1 MKKRKNEIDMCNG
14 PLFGKVLIFSLPLML
29 SGILQLLYNAADVAV
44 VGRFAGSE
52 SLAAV
57 GSTGSLINLMTN
69 LFIGMSVGASVVV
82 ARNLGAHN
90 FRKAHDAVH
99 TAIAISLVAGTVTL
113 AIGVSLSK
121 TFLSM
126 MDTPSDVID
135 LATVYMRIYFIGMP
149 GLMVYN
155 FGASILRAMGDTVRP
170 LIFLTISGFVNVV
183 LNLLFVC
190 VFHMDV
196 AGVALA
202 TIISQYISAALVII
216 CLLKLEN
223 CCHLSIKEIAFH
235 KEEVAEMLK
244 VGLPAGVQSSL
255 FSVSNVLIQSSINS
269 FGSTV
274 MAGNAAAS
282 NIEGFTYI
290 AMNSVYQASLT
301 FTSQNV
307 GAKKPERISRVAVV
321 CLFIVTAVGLVL
333 GSLSCIF
340 GETLLKIYSTD
351 AAIIPYGMVRL
362 KYICLPYFL
371 CGVMEVFVGLLRGM
385 NCSTIP
391 MIVSVFGS
399 CVFRVLWIYT
409 AFRVSPTQETLYIA
423 YIISWALCS
432 AIHFICYV
440 IIKKRITKKLN
451 AEKPLEVSQ

>member
-44 VGRFAGSE
+44 VGRYAGSE

-57 GSTGSLINLMTN
+57 GSTGSLVNLMIN
-69 LFIGMSVGASVVV
+69 LFIGLSVGASVVV
-82 ARNLGAHN
+82 ARSLGAHN

-99 TAIAISLVAGTVTL
+99 TAVATSLVAGTVTL
-113 AIGVSLSK
+113 IIGICFSRM
-121 TFLSM
+121 FLSF
-126 MDTPSDVID
+126 MDTPDNVIN
-135 LATVYMRIYFIGMP
+135 LATLYMRIYFIGMP

-155 FGASILRAMGDTVRP
+155 FGAAILRAMGDTMRP
-170 LIFLTISGFVNVV
+170 LFFLTISGLVNVL
-183 LNLLFVC
+183 LNLLFVR

-202 TIISQYISAALVII
+202 TIISQYISAVLVVM

-223 CCHLSIKEIAFH
+223 CCRLNIKEIAFH
-235 KEEVAEMLK
+235 KTEIAEMVK
-244 VGLPAGVQSSL
+244 VGLPAGIQSSL

-274 MAGNAAAS
+274 MAGNAAAG
-282 NIEGFTYI
+282 NIEGFTYTS
-290 AMNSVYQASLT
+290 MNSVYQAAIT

-307 GAKKPERISRVAVV
+307 GAKKPERISRVAAVS
-321 CLFIVTAVGLVL
+321 LIIVTAIGLIMGSISYL
-333 GSLSCIF
+333 GGELLLS
-340 GETLLKIYSTD
+340 IYTTD
-351 AAIIPYGMVRL
+351 TAIIPYGLTRL
-362 KYICLPYFL
+362 QYICLPYFL

-391 MIVSVFGS
+391 MIVSIFGS
-399 CVFRVLWIYT
+399 CVFRIIWIYT
-409 AFRVSPTQETLYIA
+409 VFSTYPTQITLYIA
-423 YIISWALCS
+423 YPISWALCS
-432 AIHFICYV
+432 AVHFICYL
-440 IIKKRITKKLN
+440 IIKKRLTQKLKTEKLIT
-451 AEKPLEVSQ
+451 Q

>member
-44 VGRFAGSE
+44 VGRFAGSQ

-69 LFIGMSVGASVVV
+69 LFIGLSVGASVVV
-82 ARNLGAHN
+82 ARNLGAHD

-121 TFLSM
+121 VFLSL
-126 MDTPSDVID
+126 MDTPGDVID
-135 LATVYMRIYFIGMP
+135 LATVYMRIYFAGMP

-155 FGASILRAMGDTVRP
+155 FGASILRAMGDTMRP
-170 LIFLTISGFVNVV
+170 LWFLTISGLVNVL

-202 TIISQYISAALVII
+202 TIISQYISAILVVI
-216 CLLKLEN
+216 CLLRLDN
-223 CCHLSIKEIAFH
+223 CCHLNIKEIAFH
-235 KEEVAEMLK
+235 KTEVAEIIK
-244 VGLPAGVQSSL
+244 VGIPAGVQSSL
-255 FSVSNVLIQSSINS
+255 FSISNVLIQSSINS

-321 CLFIVTAVGLVL
+321 CLLIVTTVGLVL

-362 KYICLPYFL
+362 QYICLPYFL

-385 NCSTIP
+385 NCSTLP

-399 CVFRVLWIYT
+399 CVFRVLWVYT
-409 AFRVSPTQETLYIA
+409 AFRAYPTQETLYIA

-440 IIKKRITKKLN
+440 IIKKRLTKKLN
-451 AEKPLEVSQ
+451 TEKLLTA

>member
-44 VGRFAGSE
+44 VGRFAGSQ

-69 LFIGMSVGASVVV
+69 LFIGLSVGASVVV
-82 ARNLGAHN
+82 ARSIGAHN

-99 TAIAISLVAGTVTL
+99 SAIAISLVAGTVTL

-121 TFLSM
+121 VFLSL
-126 MDTPSDVID
+126 MDTPGDVID
-135 LATVYMRIYFIGMP
+135 LATVYMRIYFAGMP

-155 FGASILRAMGDTVRP
+155 FGASILRAMGDTMRP
-170 LIFLTISGFVNVV
+170 LWFLTISGLINVL

-202 TIISQYISAALVII
+202 TIISQYISAILVVI
-216 CLLKLEN
+216 CLLRLDN
-223 CCHLSIKEIAFH
+223 SCHLNIKEIAFH
-235 KEEVAEMLK
+235 KTEVAEIIK
-244 VGLPAGVQSSL
+244 VGIPAGVQSSL
-255 FSVSNVLIQSSINS
+255 FSISNVLIQSSINS

-307 GAKKPERISRVAVV
+307 GAKKPERISRVAAV
-321 CLFIVTAVGLVL
+321 CLLIVTTVGLVL

-362 KYICLPYFL
+362 QYICLPYFL

-385 NCSTIP
+385 NCSTLP

-399 CVFRVLWIYT
+399 CVFRVLWVYT
-409 AFRVSPTQETLYIA
+409 AFRAYPTQETLYIA

-440 IIKKRITKKLN
+440 IIKKRLTKKLLT
-451 AEKPLEVSQ
+451 A

>member
-44 VGRFAGSE
+44 VGRFAGSQ

-69 LFIGMSVGASVVV
+69 LFIGLSVGASVVV

-113 AIGVSLSK
+113 AIGASLSK
-121 TFLSM
+121 VFLSL
-126 MDTPSDVID
+126 MDTPDDVID
-135 LATVYMRIYFIGMP
+135 LATLYMRIYFVGMP

-170 LIFLTISGFVNVV
+170 LWFLTISGLVNVL
-183 LNLLFVC
+183 LNLMFVC

-202 TIISQYISAALVII
+202 TIISQYISAILVVI
-216 CLLKLEN
+216 CLLKLDN

-235 KEEVAEMLK
+235 KTEVTEMLK

-333 GSLSCIF
+333 GSLSCFF
-340 GETLLKIYSTD
+340 GEALLKIYSTD

-362 KYICLPYFL
+362 RYICLPYFL

-399 CVFRVLWIYT
+399 CVFRVLWVYT
-409 AFRVSPTQETLYIA
+409 AFRAYPTQETLYIA

-432 AIHFICYV
+432 AIHFICYL
-440 IIKKRITKKLN
+440 IIKKRLTKKLN
-451 AEKPLEVSQ
+451 AEKLLTA

>member
-1 MKKRKNEIDMCNG
+1 MDMKKRKSEIDMCNG

-44 VGRFAGSE
+44 VGRFAGSQ

-69 LFIGMSVGASVVV
+69 LFIGLSVGASVVV
-82 ARNLGAHN
+82 ARSIGAHN

-99 TAIAISLVAGTVTL
+99 SAIAISLVAGTVTL

-121 TFLSM
+121 VFLSL
-126 MDTPSDVID
+126 MDTPGDVID
-135 LATVYMRIYFIGMP
+135 LATVYMRIYFAGMP

-155 FGASILRAMGDTVRP
+155 FGASILRAMGDTMRP
-170 LIFLTISGFVNVV
+170 LWFLTISGLINVL

-190 VFHMDV
+190 IFHMDV

-202 TIISQYISAALVII
+202 TIISQYISAILVVI
-216 CLLKLEN
+216 CLLRLDN
-223 CCHLSIKEIAFH
+223 CCHLNIKEIAFH
-235 KEEVAEMLK
+235 KTEVAEIIK
-244 VGLPAGVQSSL
+244 VGIPAGVQSSL
-255 FSVSNVLIQSSINS
+255 FSISNVLIQSSINS

-307 GAKKPERISRVAVV
+307 GAKKPERISRVAAV
-321 CLFIVTAVGLVL
+321 CLLIVTTVGLVL

-362 KYICLPYFL
+362 RYICLPYFL

-385 NCSTIP
+385 NCSTLP

-399 CVFRVLWIYT
+399 CVFRVLWVYT
-409 AFRVSPTQETLYIA
+409 AFRAYPTQETLYIA

-440 IIKKRITKKLN
+440 IVKKRLTKKLN
-451 AEKPLEVSQ
+451 TEKLLTA

>member
-44 VGRFAGSE
+44 VGRFAGSQ

-69 LFIGMSVGASVVV
+69 LFIGLSVGASVVV

-113 AIGVSLSK
+113 AIGASLSK
-121 TFLSM
+121 VFLSL
-126 MDTPSDVID
+126 MDTPDDVID
-135 LATVYMRIYFIGMP
+135 LATLYMRIYFVGMP

-170 LIFLTISGFVNVV
+170 LWFLTISGLVNVL
-183 LNLLFVC
+183 LNLMFVC

-202 TIISQYISAALVII
+202 TIISQYISAILVVI
-216 CLLKLEN
+216 CLLKLDN

-235 KEEVAEMLK
+235 KTEVAEMLK

-321 CLFIVTAVGLVL
+321 CLFIVTAVGVVL
-333 GSLSCIF
+333 GSLSCFF
-340 GETLLKIYSTD
+340 GEALLKIYSTD

-362 KYICLPYFL
+362 RYICLPYFL

-391 MIVSVFGS
+391 MIVSIFGS

-409 AFRVSPTQETLYIA
+409 AFRAYPTQETLYIA

-432 AIHFICYV
+432 AIHFICYL
-440 IIKKRITKKLN
+440 IIKKRLTKKLN
-451 AEKPLEVSQ
+451 AERLLTT

>member
-90 FRKAHDAVH
+90 FRKAHDSVH
-99 TAIAISLVAGTVTL
+99 TAIAISLIAGAVTL
-113 AIGVSLSK
+113 TIGLSLSK
-121 TFLSM
+121 VFLAL
-126 MDTPSDVID
+126 MDTPADVIE

-155 FGASILRAMGDTVRP
+155 FGAAILRAMGDTVRP
-170 LIFLTISGFVNVV
+170 LIFLTISGIVNVA
-183 LNLLFVC
+183 LNLFFVC

-202 TIISQYISAALVII
+202 TIISQYISAVLVII

-235 KEEVAEMLK
+235 KEEVTEILK

-321 CLFIVTAVGLVL
+321 SLFIVTAVGLVL
-333 GSLSCIF
+333 GSLSYTF

-371 CGVMEVFVGLLRGM
+371 CGVMEIFVGLLRGM

-399 CVFRVLWIYT
+399 CVFRVLWVYT
-409 AFRVSPTQETLYIA
+409 AFRAHPTQETLYIA

-432 AIHFICYV
+432 AIHFICYL
-440 IIKKRITKKLN
+440 IIKKRITRKLN
-451 AEKPLEVSQ
+451 TERMLTA

>member
-44 VGRFAGSE
+44 VGRFAGSQ

-69 LFIGMSVGASVVV
+69 LFIGLSVGASVVV

-113 AIGVSLSK
+113 AIGASLSK
-121 TFLSM
+121 VFLSL
-126 MDTPSDVID
+126 MDTPDDVID
-135 LATVYMRIYFIGMP
+135 LATLYMRIYFVGMP

-170 LIFLTISGFVNVV
+170 LWFLTISGLVNVL
-183 LNLLFVC
+183 LNLMFVC

-202 TIISQYISAALVII
+202 TIISQYISAILVVI
-216 CLLKLEN
+216 CLLKLDN

-235 KEEVAEMLK
+235 KTEVAEMLK

-321 CLFIVTAVGLVL
+321 SLFIVTAVGLVL
-333 GSLSCIF
+333 GSLSCFF
-340 GETLLKIYSTD
+340 GEALLKIYSTD

-362 KYICLPYFL
+362 RYICLPYFL

-391 MIVSVFGS
+391 MIVSIFGS
-399 CVFRVLWIYT
+399 CVFRVLWVYT
-409 AFRVSPTQETLYIA
+409 AFRAYPTQETLYIA

-432 AIHFICYV
+432 AIHFICYL

-451 AEKPLEVSQ
+451 AEKLLTA

>member
-44 VGRFAGSE
+44 VGRFAGSQ

-69 LFIGMSVGASVVV
+69 LFIGLSVGASVVV

-113 AIGVSLSK
+113 AIGASLSK
-121 TFLSM
+121 VFLSL
-126 MDTPSDVID
+126 MDTPDDVID
-135 LATVYMRIYFIGMP
+135 LATLYMRIYFVGMP

-170 LIFLTISGFVNVV
+170 LWFLTISGLVNIL
-183 LNLLFVC
+183 LNLMFVC

-202 TIISQYISAALVII
+202 TIISQYISAILVVI
-216 CLLKLEN
+216 CLLKLDN

-235 KEEVAEMLK
+235 KTEVTEMLK

-321 CLFIVTAVGLVL
+321 CLFIVTAVGVVL
-333 GSLSCIF
+333 GSLSCFF
-340 GETLLKIYSTD
+340 GEALLKIYSTD

-362 KYICLPYFL
+362 RYICLPYFL

-391 MIVSVFGS
+391 MIVSIFGS
-399 CVFRVLWIYT
+399 CVFRVLWVYT
-409 AFRVSPTQETLYIA
+409 AFRAYPTQETLYIA

-432 AIHFICYV
+432 AIHFICYL
-440 IIKKRITKKLN
+440 IIKKRLTKKLN
-451 AEKPLEVSQ
+451 AEKLLTA

>member
-44 VGRFAGSE
+44 VGRFAGSQ

-69 LFIGMSVGASVVV
+69 LFIGLSVGASVVV

-121 TFLSM
+121 VFLSL
-126 MDTPSDVID
+126 MDTPDDVID
-135 LATVYMRIYFIGMP
+135 LATLYMRIYFVGMP

-170 LIFLTISGFVNVV
+170 LWFLTISGLVNVL
-183 LNLLFVC
+183 LNLMFVC

-202 TIISQYISAALVII
+202 TIISQYISAILVVI
-216 CLLKLEN
+216 CLLKLDN

-235 KEEVAEMLK
+235 KTEVTEMLK

-333 GSLSCIF
+333 GSLSCFF
-340 GETLLKIYSTD
+340 GEALLKIYSTD

-362 KYICLPYFL
+362 RYICLPYFL

-399 CVFRVLWIYT
+399 CVFRVLWVYT
-409 AFRVSPTQETLYIA
+409 AFRAYPTQETLYIA

-432 AIHFICYV
+432 AIHFICYL
-440 IIKKRITKKLN
+440 IIKKRLTKKLN
-451 AEKPLEVSQ
+451 AEKLLTA

>member
-44 VGRFAGSE
+44 VGRFAGSQ

-69 LFIGMSVGASVVV
+69 LFIGLSVGASVVV

-113 AIGVSLSK
+113 AIGASLSK
-121 TFLSM
+121 VFLSL
-126 MDTPSDVID
+126 MDTPDDVID
-135 LATVYMRIYFIGMP
+135 LATVYMRIYFVGMP

-170 LIFLTISGFVNVV
+170 LWFLTISGLVNVL
-183 LNLLFVC
+183 LNLMFVC

-202 TIISQYISAALVII
+202 TIISQYISAILVVI
-216 CLLKLEN
+216 CLLKLDN

-235 KEEVAEMLK
+235 KTEVAEMLK

-333 GSLSCIF
+333 GSLSCFF
-340 GETLLKIYSTD
+340 GEALLKIYSTD

-362 KYICLPYFL
+362 RYICLPYFL

-399 CVFRVLWIYT
+399 CVFRVLWVYT
-409 AFRVSPTQETLYIA
+409 AFRAYPTQETLYIA

-432 AIHFICYV
+432 AIHFICYL
-440 IIKKRITKKLN
+440 IIKKRLTKKLN
-451 AEKPLEVSQ
+451 AEKLLTA

>member
-69 LFIGMSVGASVVV
+69 LFIGLSVGASVVV
-82 ARNLGAHN
+82 ARSLGAHN

-99 TAIAISLVAGTVTL
+99 TAMAISLVAGTVTL

-170 LIFLTISGFVNVV
+170 LIFLTISGIVNVV

-409 AFRVSPTQETLYIA
+409 AFRASPTQETLYIA

-432 AIHFICYV
+432 AIHFICYL

>member
-44 VGRFAGSE
+44 VGRFAGSQ

-69 LFIGMSVGASVVV
+69 LFIGLSVGASVVV

-121 TFLSM
+121 VFLSM
-126 MDTPSDVID
+126 MDTPDDVID
-135 LATVYMRIYFIGMP
+135 LATVYMRIYFAGMP

-170 LIFLTISGFVNVV
+170 LWFLTISGLVNVL
-183 LNLLFVC
+183 LNLMFVC

-202 TIISQYISAALVII
+202 TIISQYISAILVII
-216 CLLKLEN
+216 CLLRLDN

-235 KEEVAEMLK
+235 KSEVAEMLK

-333 GSLSCIF
+333 GSLSCFF
-340 GETLLKIYSTD
+340 GEALLKIYSTD

-362 KYICLPYFL
+362 RYICLPYFL

-399 CVFRVLWIYT
+399 CVFRVLWVYT
-409 AFRVSPTQETLYIA
+409 AFRAYPTQETLYIA

-432 AIHFICYV
+432 AIHFICYIV
-440 IIKKRITKKLN
+440 VKKRLTKKLN
-451 AEKPLEVSQ
+451 EEKLLAT

>member
-57 GSTGSLINLMTN
+57 GSTGSLINLMIN
-69 LFIGMSVGASVVV
+69 LFIGLSVGASVIV
-82 ARNLGAHN
+82 ARNLGARN
-90 FRKAHDAVH
+90 FHKAHNAVH
-99 TAIAISLVAGTVTL
+99 TAIAISLVAGAVTL
-113 AIGVSLSK
+113 AIGVSFSK
-121 TFLSM
+121 VFLSL
-126 MDTPSDVID
+126 MDTPNDVID
-135 LATVYMRIYFIGMP
+135 LATLYMRIYFIGMP

-155 FGASILRAMGDTVRP
+155 FGSAILRAMGDTVRP
-170 LIFLTISGFVNVV
+170 LWFLTISGLVNII
-183 LNLLFVC
+183 LNIIFVC

-202 TIISQYISAALVII
+202 TIISQYISAVLVVI
-216 CLLKLEN
+216 CLLKLDN
-223 CCHLSIKEIAFH
+223 CCHLNIKEISFH
-235 KEEVAEMLK
+235 KSEVVEMLK
-244 VGLPAGVQSSL
+244 VGLPAGIQSSL

-282 NIEGFTYI
+282 NIEGFTYTS
-290 AMNSVYQASLT
+290 MNSIYQAAIT

-321 CLFIVTAVGLVL
+321 SLFVVTAVGLLMGGISYL
-333 GSLSCIF
+333 G
-340 GETLLKIYSTD
+340 GEFLLKIYSTD
-351 AAIIPYGMVRL
+351 TAIIPYGMIRL
-362 KYICLPYFL
+362 RYICLPYFL

-399 CVFRVLWIYT
+399 CVFRVFWVYT
-409 AFRVSPTQETLYIA
+409 AFRAYPSQETLYIA
-423 YIISWALCS
+423 YTISWALCS
-432 AIHFICYV
+432 AIHFICYI
-440 IIKKRITKKLN
+440 IIKKRLTQKLN
-451 AEKPLEVSQ
+451 AEKLLTT